1 MAEADDLTGPD
12 CRTQGLLVNTGHSLS
27 NARSSLS
34 PSPLPTPSPHPQTV
48 TPKLPRGW
56 RGCLIDGVSCQANS
70 GVLFKKLELAMSL
83 DTSLLS
89 KSRRSRLL
97 SAVPHPQVFAPSAGV
112 TLVLYA
118 YLCLSTPPRRGIP
131 FRERVTTYM
140 VSSRI
145 GFFIEVISALLS
157 VFSCGIYIA
166 GTYHTVPPA
175 WYEDAEISM
184 SDILPGVLAVQRDFS
199 TQTHFLLCSHFSL
212 RSMPI
217 TVVPVV
223 ITTLLGLCEMTFGV
237 FAAAR
242 VLKFLR
248 VIR

>member
-1 MAEADDLTGPD
+1 
-12 CRTQGLLVNTGHSLS
+12 
-27 NARSSLS
+27 
-34 PSPLPTPSPHPQTV
+34 
-48 TPKLPRGW
+48 
-56 RGCLIDGVSCQANS
+56 
-70 GVLFKKLELAMSL
+70 
-83 DTSLLS
+83 
-89 KSRRSRLL
+89 
-97 SAVPHPQVFAPSAGV
+97 
-112 TLVLYA
+112 
-118 YLCLSTPPRRGIP
+118 
-131 FRERVTTYM
+131 M

-184 SDILPGVLAVQRDFS
+184 STF
-199 TQTHFLLCSHFSL
+199 FLVYWLFNVISEPKRIPALFSL
-212 RSMPI
+212 QSAIDAI